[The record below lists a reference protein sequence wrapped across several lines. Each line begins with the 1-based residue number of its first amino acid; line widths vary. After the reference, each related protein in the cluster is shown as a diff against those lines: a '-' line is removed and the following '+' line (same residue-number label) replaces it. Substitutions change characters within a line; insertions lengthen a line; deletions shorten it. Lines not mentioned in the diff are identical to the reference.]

1 VDGGLTTSFVLFNKT
16 DDDDEDDDGTEEEEE
31 EFQEDHAGSSNTCS
45 WPSSPS
51 SGDIDDDDVDDD
63 DDDEDDDEASTGG
76 EIIVTGVGGASL
88 SRSRIS
94 SRILRRD
101 RLAIVTKSTAGFL
114 PNVQGRKIVGDSHG
128 AHMTDSNSFEKYTF
142 HETMNI
148 MLS

>member
-16 DDDDEDDDGTEEEEE
+16 DDDEEEDDGTEEEEE
-31 EFQEDHAGSSNTCS
+31 EFQEDHAGFSNTCS

-51 SGDIDDDDVDDD
+51 SGAVDDDDVDDD
-63 DDDEDDDEASTGG
+63 DDEDDDDASTGG

-128 AHMTDSNSFEKYTF
+128 AHMTNSDSNNFLKNTHF
-142 HETMNI
+142 MRR
-148 MLS
+148 